1 MTQQEQ
7 YMAEALDLAREAL
20 TTGDIP
26 VGCVVVKDGVVI
38 GQGRNR
44 REEIGDATAHA
55 EVEAIRDAC
64 AALGS
69 WRLEGCDLYV
79 TLEPCPMCAG
89 AMMNA
94 RIRRPMA
101 ACWNRTAPRYCISSC
116 GSPGALP
123 LDPGKGSALASRQ
136 PFVKGWTEN
145 FFCSRPFNEE

>member
-7 YMAEALDLAREAL
+7 YMAQALDLAREAL

-89 AMMNA
+89 AILNA
-94 RIRRPMA
+94 RIRRVWYGA
-101 ACWNRTAPRYCISSC
+101 RDEAFGACGGVTNLFMESFPNRPALVGGILGADCREVLTAFFAGMR
-116 GSPGALP
+116 
-123 LDPGKGSALASRQ
+123 DGKRQ
-136 PFVKGWTEN
+136 
-145 FFCSRPFNEE
+145 